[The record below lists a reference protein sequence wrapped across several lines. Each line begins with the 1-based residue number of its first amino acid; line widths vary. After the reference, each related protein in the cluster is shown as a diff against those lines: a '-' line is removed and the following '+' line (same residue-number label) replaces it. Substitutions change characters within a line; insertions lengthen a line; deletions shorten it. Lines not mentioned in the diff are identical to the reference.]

1 MGRAYAT
8 PRYLSTV
15 AAVSPAQLKLEF
27 AGELEERR
35 AASMLGGGEDRIV
48 KQVREH
54 YGCIPIAAVR
64 RRFPNGTLDTQD
76 VGLLGGLSLY
86 LYLRGCV
93 GVDAIVV
100 VVGCG
105 MDRPCGGLSSVA
117 FSLTHQTPPF
127 TRTIHTSP

>member
-1 MGRAYAT
+1 MGRRACAT

-54 YGCIPIAAVR
+54 HGCIPAAAGWR
-64 RRFPNGTLDTQD
+64 RRIPS
-76 VGLLGGLSLY
+76 GLWTRKMLGCWGALALSL
-86 LYLRGCV
+86 
-93 GVDAIVV
+93 
-100 VVGCG
+100 
-105 MDRPCGGLSSVA
+105 P
-117 FSLTHQTPPF
+117 
-127 TRTIHTSP
+127 

>member
-54 YGCIPIAAVR
+54 YGCIPIAAGR
-64 RRFPNGTLDTQD
+64 RRIPSTLWTRKMLGCWGGSRSISTSD
-76 VGLLGGLSLY
+76 VAWVS
-86 LYLRGCV
+86 
-93 GVDAIVV
+93 
-100 VVGCG
+100 
-105 MDRPCGGLSSVA
+105 MP
-117 FSLTHQTPPF
+117 
-127 TRTIHTSP
+127 